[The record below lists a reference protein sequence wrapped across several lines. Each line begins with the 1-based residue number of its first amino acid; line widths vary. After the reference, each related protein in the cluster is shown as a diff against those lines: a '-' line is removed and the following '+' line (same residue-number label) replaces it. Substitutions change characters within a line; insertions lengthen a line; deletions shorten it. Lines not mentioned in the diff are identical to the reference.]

1 MQLNFVIRHKEDL
14 LKYIDSSQKLEIVN
28 LKQMKQILEMN
39 ISSDIW
45 ENAQKLDLL
54 SFNQQ
59 FIELTRTFKF
69 SCKFTQYFY
78 LISFLSNL
86 TKLDL
91 KFNKIFDISTIYKLK
106 NLQNLDVS
114 SNNIED
120 ISAIQFLK
128 DLTILDVSFNKII
141 SYNIALP
148 NLVDLKIS
156 CNKLQEQSG
165 FQYSPKLMNLD
176 ISETK
181 TTNIEVIPQ
190 QLFCL
195 RALKL
200 SFNNIS
206 DIAYISNF
214 INLQSLHLDNNN
226 ELKNIEPLQ
235 ACTQITELNMSN
247 TSIADIWP
255 LQFMKN
261 LKTLDMFKTKVTDL
275 HPLQFLHNLESISAF
290 RASIIDVTP
299 LSDLPKLNYLIL
311 NTNKII
317 NNPLLHLN
325 NYHKY
330 DISDQMKPSA
340 DELKFY
346 SKILKVHSSHK
357 QIRTILNQNR
367 IKKFKTQLFE
377 NKNVV
382 ETMFFNCIRKMNIQL
397 EILAYFIQGS
407 IAMKNE

>member
-1 MQLNFVIRHKEDL
+1 MQLNFIIRHKEDL
-14 LKYIDSSQKLEIVN
+14 LNYFDSSQKLEIVN
-28 LKQMKQILEMN
+28 LNQMKELLEMN
-39 ISSDIW
+39 ISPDIW
-45 ENAQKLDLL
+45 ENAQKLELL
-54 SFNQQ
+54 SFNQE

-69 SCKFTQYFY
+69 SCKFTQYFH

-91 KFNKIFDISTIYKLK
+91 KFNKISDISTIYKLK
-106 NLQNLDVS
+106 NLKNLDVS
-114 SNNIED
+114 SNIIED
-120 ISAIQFLK
+120 ILPIRLLK
-128 DLTILDVSFNKII
+128 DLTILDVSFNKIT

-156 CNKLQEQSG
+156 CNKLQDQSG
-165 FQYSPKLMNLD
+165 LQYSPKLMNLD

-195 RALKL
+195 RVLKL

-206 DIAYISNF
+206 NISYISNF
-214 INLQSLHLDNNN
+214 KYLQSLHLDNNN
-226 ELKNIEPLQ
+226 ELQNVKPLKD
-235 ACTQITELNMSN
+235 CTQITELNMSN

-261 LKTLDMFKTKVTDL
+261 IKTLDMFKTKVIDL
-275 HPLQFLHNLESISAF
+275 HPLQFLYNLESVSAF
-290 RASIIDVTP
+290 RACIIDVTP
-299 LSDLPKLNYLIL
+299 LSDLPKLNYLSL

-317 NNPLLHLN
+317 NNPLMHLT

-330 DISDQMKPSA
+330 DLSDQKEPSA

-346 SKILKVHSSHK
+346 NKILKVHSSHK
-357 QIRTILNQNR
+357 QIRTIQNQNR
-367 IKKFKTQLFE
+367 IKKLRTFLFE
-377 NKNVV
+377 NKNDV
-382 ETMFFNCIRKMNIQL
+382 ETMFLDYDRKMNTQL
-397 EILAYFIQGS
+397 KLLAYFIQGS
-407 IAMKNE
+407 DTQLQ